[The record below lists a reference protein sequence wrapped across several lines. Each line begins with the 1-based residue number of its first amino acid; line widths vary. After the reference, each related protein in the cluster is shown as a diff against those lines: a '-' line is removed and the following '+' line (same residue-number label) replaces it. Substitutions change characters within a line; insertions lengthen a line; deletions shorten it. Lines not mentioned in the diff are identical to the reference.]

1 SRGRGKESGDEMM
14 SGNTEEMTFE
24 ESLKTLEQLVNE
36 LENGNLDLDKALEI
50 YERAIVLRDR
60 CRKILDEC
68 DRKVQKLIETSEGS
82 KKEDLVIE

>member
-1 SRGRGKESGDEMM
+1 M
-14 SGNTEEMTFE
+14 NAEEMTFE

-50 YERAIVLRDR
+50 YERAVVLRDR

-68 DRKVQKLIETSEGS
+68 DRRVQKLIETSEGM
-82 KKEDLVIE
+82 KREDLTVE

>member
-1 SRGRGKESGDEMM
+1 MMEME
-14 SGNTEEMTFE
+14 GMTFE

-50 YERAIVLRDR
+50 YEKAIYLRER

-68 DRKVQKLIETSEGS
+68 DRKVQKMIETSEGS
-82 KKEDLVIE
+82 KKEDFSIE

>member
-1 SRGRGKESGDEMM
+1 MM
-14 SGNTEEMTFE
+14 NAEEMTFE

-60 CRKILDEC
+60 CKKILDEC
-68 DRKVQKLIETSEGS
+68 DRKVQKLIETSEGI
-82 KKEDLVIE
+82 KKEDFTFD